1 MKYEEVTD
9 DFSMVIPDLK
19 EHTQYIV
26 AVTASTSAG
35 EGDSTSV
42 QVLTA
47 ERKCIEKANKLV
59 LSCYDMYMY
68 VHVM

>member
-1 MKYEEVTD
+1 MDDEKYEEVTD
-9 DFSMVIPDLK
+9 DFSIVIPDLNA
-19 EHTQYIV
+19 HTQYIV

-47 ERKCIEKANKLV
+47 ESKCIEKGKQTCITCNIDILF
-59 LSCYDMYMY
+59 
-68 VHVM
+68 

>member
-19 EHTQYIV
+19 ERTQYIV

-35 EGDSTSV
+35 EGDTTSV

-47 ERKCIEKANKLV
+47 ERKCIEKGKQTIVNF
-59 LSCYDMYMY
+59 YDMYMY